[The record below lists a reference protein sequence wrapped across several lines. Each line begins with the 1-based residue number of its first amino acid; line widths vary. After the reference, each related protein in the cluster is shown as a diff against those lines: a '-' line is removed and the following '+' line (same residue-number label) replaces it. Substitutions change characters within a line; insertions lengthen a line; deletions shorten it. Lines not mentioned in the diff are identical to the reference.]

1 MKIFL
6 KKFPKIINV
15 IFMIFVCCCSNKDD
29 SVNNLFVKKF
39 GEQVKEINSKRVLPK
54 SIANEVMSSTP
65 PSKEEISDYIASQ
78 EKYQGYVP
86 IYNVG
91 EYVPKQ
97 YYPDRSTINE
107 LSKNNPAN
115 SVPPDIFE
123 VSYNT
128 QNNPPF
134 KYTGAEFDM
143 IKIPSSDRFG
153 NSSAISEKKY
163 LLIANNDIQSA
174 VDKINSSRSEDDF
187 EFSKILVNEKKQQ
200 IQKKKNQ
207 QIAENSEFSDIAL
220 IENYGDNE
228 IRNDSKTINKNITQE
243 NIKENKSL
251 ANK

>member
-6 KKFPKIINV
+6 KKFPKIINF
-15 IFMIFVCCCSNKDD
+15 ILMIFVCCCSNKND
-29 SVNNLFVKKF
+29 SINNLFVKKF
-39 GEQVKEINSKRVLPK
+39 GEKVKEINSDRVLPK
-54 SIANEVMSSTP
+54 SMANEVILSTP

-97 YYPDRSTINE
+97 YYPDRSTIDE

-128 QNNPPF
+128 KNNPPF

-143 IKIPSSDRFG
+143 IRIPSGDRFG
-153 NSSAISEKKY
+153 NSSVMTEKKY

-174 VDKINSSRSEDDF
+174 VDKINSSRSEDDY
-187 EFSKILVNEKKQQ
+187 EVSKILVNEKKQQ

-207 QIAENSEFSDIAL
+207 QIVENSEFGDIIL
-220 IENYGDNE
+220 IENYDDNE
-228 IRNDSKTINKNITQE
+228 IKNNSKAINKNIT
-243 NIKENKSL
+243 KENKSL
-251 ANK
+251 ASK

>member
-1 MKIFL
+1 
-6 KKFPKIINV
+6 
-15 IFMIFVCCCSNKDD
+15 
-29 SVNNLFVKKF
+29 
-39 GEQVKEINSKRVLPK
+39 
-54 SIANEVMSSTP
+54 
-65 PSKEEISDYIASQ
+65 
-78 EKYQGYVP
+78 
-86 IYNVG
+86 
-91 EYVPKQ
+91 
-97 YYPDRSTINE
+97 
-107 LSKNNPAN
+107 
-115 SVPPDIFE
+115 
-123 VSYNT
+123 
-128 QNNPPF
+128 
-134 KYTGAEFDM
+134 M

-228 IRNDSKTINKNITQE
+228 IKNDSKTINKNIT
-243 NIKENKSL
+243 KENKSL